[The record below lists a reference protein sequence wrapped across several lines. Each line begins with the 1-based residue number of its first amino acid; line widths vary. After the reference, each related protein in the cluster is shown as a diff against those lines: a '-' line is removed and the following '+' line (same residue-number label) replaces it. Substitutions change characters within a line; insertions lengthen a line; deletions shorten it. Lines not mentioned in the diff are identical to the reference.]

1 MKKIIAVFGT
11 RPEALKM
18 CPLIRELVSRNVF
31 DVKTVF
37 SGQHRETVKQTFGIF
52 ETFPDYDLNI
62 MKPKQTL
69 SDIISGVI
77 NGLTPVLNIE
87 RPDIVLVH
95 GDTSTALA
103 TALLCYHMH
112 IPVGHVE
119 AGLRSGDLSS
129 PFPEEFNRRSI
140 SAVSSI
146 DFAPTFDARINLL
159 SEGKNPDSVFVT
171 GNTVIDALAT
181 TLKDGYSDSLLDWSM
196 GFRLV
201 LLTAHRRE
209 NLGYPMRQMLRAV
222 REAVDRN
229 PECKVV
235 YPVHPNPAV
244 RTIAENELGDCTR
257 IILTE
262 PLEAVR
268 FHNIL
273 ARSYL
278 VITDSGGIQEE
289 ATYLGKPVL
298 VMRDKTERPEGIR
311 TGNLIL
317 TGTSGE
323 RIPDIISRLLRDSD
337 AYESMSVPSKVYGDG
352 KASKRIA
359 DILEKKLK

>member
-244 RTIAENELGDCTR
+244 RTIAENELGDCAR